1 MDAAEEATYSQP
13 WLSYSFLLAMS
24 TSEDQRF
31 EDNVGFQQYVD
42 GNHAPYYLGVPPRSK
57 IPISIPVQQQPFLV
71 KNYGYPDGTDTAA
84 LSAFHNHLGL
94 YGPTDPS
101 SQFAAFGAETFD
113 DSLLLKNGH
122 GGLPTADSGYGP
134 SISGHNHWYGTSAE
148 NSLSPFMDSFQDS
161 SGHQQNDMPRVTSN
175 GHLNNFNQSPDEF
188 SHVQDILHLPQQH
201 ATAPLDIKTESP
213 ISNTQPALAQSPTG
227 SSPLSSQLSPVKST
241 TSTDFKSPKPK
252 TTTPRT
258 DGKPKYVGDLTLRP
272 KVSIPSGIDAEEYA
286 RQCIL
291 AGYSSRLNPFSL
303 HPGEYKMLRDH
314 LSYVHVTTYLNIRN
328 GILRLWIR
336 NPLVSV
342 TREEAAGCAKDYRW
356 LELAIIAYEWLVR
369 KGYINFGCVEVPN
382 GLNHLP
388 HKGGRKLGRRRT
400 IAVIGAGMAG
410 LGCARQLEGLITQYR
425 KRWLAEGEQPPQVIV
440 LEGRGRVGGRVY
452 SHPLRNQK
460 SSSLP
465 QTARCT
471 AELGAHIITGFDHG
485 NPLSMIIR
493 GQLALHYHPLRDNST
508 LFDVDGSPVDK
519 IRDEMVEKLYNDIL
533 DRVSV
538 FRHRVRLPQTAEG
551 NRALIEEGRDPTGED
566 GATIAQ
572 FEAATVGNPNEKD
585 LKTFSSNEAVERVPG
600 GVDRLSGKAHMVLGS
615 STKAAPALAAESMGW
630 HLKSSV
636 LAAQDL
642 NLGKVAKASQFPTLG
657 ATMDE
662 AVQQYQYLLDLSPQ
676 DMRLMN
682 WHFANLEYANAANV
696 GKLSLGGWDQDIGNE
711 FEGEHAQI
719 IGGYLQVPRALWQ
732 SPSKLDI
739 RTRRVVTRI
748 SYSNDTSNV
757 GARAGRVHCDNGEV
771 VDADA
776 IVLTLPLG
784 VLKTGSVRFEPPLPS
799 WKAGAIQRLGFGTLN
814 KVILVYEEAFWDI
827 DQDMFGLLRD
837 SRREQSLDQ
846 GDYISGRGR
855 FYLFWNCIKTC
866 GRPMLIALLAGDAA
880 HQAESTSD
888 SALVVEVTEQL
899 RKMFKPTVIP
909 APSEAIVTRW
919 GKDRF
924 ACGSYSYVGAQAR
937 PDDYDVMARPV
948 GNLHFAGEATCGTHP
963 ATVHGAYLS
972 GLRAASDVMDSML
985 GPIEVMSPLMPPK
998 VKVETTPI
1006 TTSMKRKA
1014 DDSIPEALRA
1024 EQSRLDDYEAAII
1037 NAICT
1042 KLGPRPIKP
1051 GKAGAN
1057 PFLLY
1062 QKDHWYNCKN
1072 KCDEAHRAATGNPDG
1087 KASRHEVRSAL
1098 GQMWREASED
1108 VKKPY
1113 LEQTANNK
1121 QNNTTTV
1128 AEFEARLAQWDREA
1142 VKTRREYIRQHPGVL
1157 TEQETRQMWE
1167 ALGASAGSRRAKKMS
1182 GYAEDSSSGD
1192 GHGD

>member
-1 MDAAEEATYSQP
+1 
-13 WLSYSFLLAMS
+13 MS
-24 TSEDQRF
+24 TSEDQGF
-31 EDNVGFQQYVD
+31 EHNVGFQQFID
-42 GNHAPYYLGVPPRSK
+42 GNHTSYYLGGPPRSK
-57 IPISIPVQQQPFLV
+57 MPLSVPVQQQPLLV

-84 LSAFHNHLGL
+84 LSDFHSQLGQ
-94 YGPTDPS
+94 YGPTS
-101 SQFAAFGAETFD
+101 HFAGFGAENLE
-113 DSLLLKNGH
+113 DSLLLQNGH
-122 GGLPTADSGYGP
+122 SGLPTADSGYGP
-134 SISGHNHWYGTSAE
+134 SLSGHNNWYGTSAE
-148 NSLSPFMDSFQDS
+148 NSLSPFMDSFQDG
-161 SGHQQNDMPRVTSN
+161 SGHQQSDMARVASRGN
-175 GHLNNFNQSPDEF
+175 LNNFNQSPIEF
-188 SHVQDILHLPQQH
+188 SHLQDMPHLPQLQ
-201 ATAPLDIKTESP
+201 AMAPLSVKVEPDTSI
-213 ISNTQPALAQSPTG
+213 TQPPLAQSSTS

-241 TSTDFKSPKPK
+241 TPANLRSPKPRSS
-252 TTTPRT
+252 TPKA
-258 DGKPKYVGDLTLRP
+258 DPKPKYVDSTLRP
-272 KVSIPSGIDAEEYA
+272 KVSLPTGIEAEEYA

-291 AGYSSRLNPFSL
+291 AAYSSRLNPFSL
-303 HPGEYKMLRDH
+303 HAGEYKLLREH

-328 GILRLWIR
+328 GILRLWTR

-342 TREEAAGCAKDYRW
+342 TREEAAGCARDYRW
-356 LELAIIAYEWLVR
+356 LDLAVTAYEWLVR
-369 KGYINFGCVEVPN
+369 RGYINFGCVEVPT
-382 GLNHLP
+382 GLNYLP

-425 KRWLAEGEQPPQVIV
+425 ERWLAKGEQPPRVVV

-452 SHPLRNQK
+452 SHPLRNQRATG
-460 SSSLP
+460 LP
-465 QTARCT
+465 PTARCT

-493 GQLALHYHPLRDNST
+493 GQLALHYHPLKDNST
-508 LFDVDGSPVDK
+508 LFDVDGSTVDK

-538 FRHRVRLPQTAEG
+538 FRYKVRLPRIVEG
-551 NRALIEEGRDPTGED
+551 NRSLIEEGHDPTGED
-566 GATIAQ
+566 GATMDQ
-572 FEAATVGNPNEKD
+572 CETATAGNSMGKD
-585 LKTFSSNEAVERVPG
+585 LNVSSSNEAIERVPG
-600 GVDRLSGKAHMVLGS
+600 GVDRLSGKAHMVPGV

-642 NLGKVAKASQFPTLG
+642 NLGKVAKASQYPTLG

-732 SPSKLDI
+732 SPSKLDV
-739 RTRRVVTRI
+739 RTRRVVNRI
-748 SYSNDTSNV
+748 SYRNDDTSDE
-757 GARAGRVHCDNGEV
+757 GGGGRIFCDNGEV
-771 VDADA
+771 LDADT

-784 VLKTGSVRFEPPLPS
+784 VLKADLVRFEPPLPL
-799 WKAGAIQRLGFGTLN
+799 WKAGAIRRLGFGTLN
-814 KVILVYEEAFWDI
+814 KVILVYEEAFWDTN
-827 DQDMFGLLRD
+827 QDMFGLLRD
-837 SRREQSLDQ
+837 TRREQSLDQ

-866 GRPMLIALLAGDAA
+866 GRPMLIALMAGDAA

-888 SALVVEVTEQL
+888 SALIAEATEQL
-899 RKMFKPTVIP
+899 RKMFKPAIIP

-919 GKDRF
+919 SKDRF
-924 ACGSYSYVGAQAR
+924 ARGSYSYVGAQAH

-985 GPIEVMSPLMPPK
+985 GPIQVTSPLMPPK
-998 VKVETTPI
+998 VKVETTPN
-1006 TTSMKRKA
+1006 TTSIKRKA
-1014 DDSIPEALRA
+1014 SEFNADELRA
-1024 EQSRLDDYEAAII
+1024 KQSRLDDFEAAII

-1042 KLGPRPIKP
+1042 RLGPRPIKP

-1072 KCDEAHRAATGNPDG
+1072 KCDEAHRAATGNPNG

-1108 VKKPY
+1108 VKRPY
-1113 LEQTANNK
+1113 LDQTASNK
-1121 QNNTTTV
+1121 QNNSTTV
-1128 AEFEARLAQWDREA
+1128 AEFEARLAQWDKDA
-1142 VKTRREYIRQHPGVL
+1142 VKIRREYIQQHPGVL
-1157 TEQETRQMWE
+1157 TEHEIRQMWE
-1167 ALGASAGSRRAKKMS
+1167 ALGASEGSRRSKKMS
-1182 GYAEDSSSGD
+1182 GYAENSASGD
-1192 GHGD
+1192 DIANPQS